1 MIVCTQCG
9 GNLMNFGADKNKSC
23 YLCKASGWL
32 YCPECNVYGNR
43 NYIGK
48 CQRCKGTGFDR

>member
-1 MIVCTQCG
+1 MD
-9 GNLMNFGADKNKSC
+9 FGSDKNKSC

-32 YCPECNVYGNR
+32 YCPECNSSGNGS
-43 NYIGK
+43 YLGK

>member
-1 MIVCTQCG
+1 
-9 GNLMNFGADKNKSC
+9 MNFGADKNKSC

-32 YCPECNVYGNR
+32 YCPECNVYGNGS
-43 NYIGK
+43 NIGK

>member
-9 GNLMNFGADKNKSC
+9 GNLMNWGSDKNKSC

-32 YCPECNVYGNR
+32 YCPECNSSGNGS
-43 NYIGK
+43 YKGK
-48 CQRCKGTGFDR
+48 CKRCKGSGFDN